1 MKIAVGI
8 TGASGVVY
16 GIRLLEALKE
26 TEHHVSLI
34 LSEWGSKTIGL
45 ETSYTEDYV
54 LSLADSVY
62 DSRDMAAA
70 VSSGSYGIDA
80 TVIAPCSMKTL
91 AGIANGFSD
100 NLIVR
105 IGDVALKERKPLI
118 LMVRET
124 PLTLIHLRN
133 MTAVTEAGGIILPP
147 MPGFYHKP
155 QSIDDVINQS
165 VGKVFDMLRIPHN
178 LFTRWGHQDGHE

>member
-45 ETSYTEDYV
+45 ETSYSEDYV
-54 LSLADSVY
+54 LSLADQVY

-91 AGIANGFSD
+91 AGISNGFSD

-105 IGDVALKERKPLI
+105 IGDVALKELKPLI

-178 LFTRWGHQDGHE
+178 LFTRWGHEDSHE

>member
-54 LSLADSVY
+54 LSLADCVY

-105 IGDVALKERKPLI
+105 IGDAALKERKPLI

-178 LFTRWGHQDGHE
+178 LFTRWGHEDSHE

>member
-8 TGASGVVY
+8 TGASGVIY

-26 TEHHVSLI
+26 TEHHIALI
-34 LSEWGSKTIGL
+34 LSEWGSKTIAL
-45 ETSYTEDYV
+45 ETDYSEADV
-54 LSLADSVY
+54 RSLADVVY

-70 VSSGSYGIDA
+70 VSSGSYGTDA

-91 AGIANGFSD
+91 AGVANGFSD

-105 IGDVALKERKPLI
+105 IADVALKERRPLI

-155 QSIDDVINQS
+155 QTIDDVINQS
-165 VGKVFDMLRIPHN
+165 VGKVFDLLRIPHT
-178 LFTRWGHQDGHE
+178 LYQRWGHES

>member
-16 GIRLLEALKE
+16 GIRLLEALRD
-26 TEHHVSLI
+26 TEHHVSLV

-54 LSLADSVY
+54 LSLADCVY

-100 NLIVR
+100 DPAHDAAALLKR
-105 IGDVALKERKPLI
+105 IAGDIPW
-118 LMVRET
+118 T
-124 PLTLIHLRN
+124 
-133 MTAVTEAGGIILPP
+133 GDSFQLPP
-147 MPGFYHKP
+147 RQGGEPCDSASP
-155 QSIDDVINQS
+155 SSSPD
-165 VGKVFDMLRIPHN
+165 
-178 LFTRWGHQDGHE
+178 

>member
-16 GIRLLEALKE
+16 GIRLLEALKA

-34 LSEWGSKTIGL
+34 LSEWGAKTIGL
-45 ETSYTEDYV
+45 ETNYSEGYV
-54 LSLADSVY
+54 LGLADCVY
-62 DSRDMAAA
+62 DCRDMAAA

-91 AGIANGFSD
+91 AGMANGFSD

-155 QSIDDVINQS
+155 QSIDDLINQS
-165 VGKVFDMLRIPHN
+165 VGKVFDLLKIPHN
-178 LFTRWGHQDGHE
+178 LFIRWGHEADHE

>member
-16 GIRLLEALKE
+16 GIRLLEALRH

-45 ETSYTEDYV
+45 ETSYPEEYV
-54 LSLADSVY
+54 LSLADCVY
-62 DSRDMAAA
+62 DCKDMAAA

-155 QSIDDVINQS
+155 KSIDDLINQS
-165 VGKVFDMLRIPHN
+165 VGKVLDMLRIPHT
-178 LFTRWGHQDGHE
+178 LFTRWGHEEE

>member
-8 TGASGVVY
+8 TGASGVIY
-16 GIRLLEALKE
+16 GIRLLEALRE
-26 TEHHVSLI
+26 TDNQVSLI
-34 LSEWGSKTIGL
+34 LSDWGSKTIAL
-45 ETSYTEDYV
+45 ETNYSAEYV
-54 LSLADSVY
+54 CSLADSVY
-62 DSRDMAAA
+62 DSHDLAAA
-70 VSSGSYGIDA
+70 VSSGSYGTEA

-91 AGIANGFSD
+91 AGVANGFSD

-105 IGDVALKERKPLI
+105 IADVALKERRPLV

-155 QSIDDVINQS
+155 QTIDDVINQS
-165 VGKVFDMLRIPHN
+165 VGKVFDLLRIPNH
-178 LFTRWGHQDGHE
+178 LFRRWGESE